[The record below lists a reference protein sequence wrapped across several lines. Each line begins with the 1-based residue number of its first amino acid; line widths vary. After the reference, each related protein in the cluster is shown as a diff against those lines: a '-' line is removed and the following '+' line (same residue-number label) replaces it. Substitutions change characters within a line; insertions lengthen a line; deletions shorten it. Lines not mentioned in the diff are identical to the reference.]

1 MARPYGEGD
10 AGTRPAPTAK
20 GMLPPRTP
28 SRPPAADA
36 ILPAAGLPSTPQPLP
51 QPMRSIAR
59 PILVLLIAAFAAACA
74 GNASSG
80 SREAGRT
87 DRLTQA
93 DVGDTSYPDVY
104 SFVQAKRGSWLRQ
117 RGVDSLNGNPSQ
129 VQVYQ

>member
-1 MARPYGEGD
+1 
-10 AGTRPAPTAK
+10 
-20 GMLPPRTP
+20 
-28 SRPPAADA
+28 
-36 ILPAAGLPSTPQPLP
+36 
-51 QPMRSIAR
+51 MRSIAR

-129 VQVYQ
+129 VQVYQDDVRIGGVDALRGIHPMEIEYVRYFDPIQASSRWGFDHGSGAILVVTKRN